1 METFRTKSW
10 QTVAPKRIAE
20 YFKSMDMEPDEIIDM
35 LRRHQVRTVCDA
47 GCGCGIYCA
56 KLLHNGFSV
65 TGFDVSEDAV
75 RIAKG
80 FAPTAELKT
89 ADIRMTGYPSNR
101 FDAVVSRDVLD
112 HMTKDDARLAL
123 LELYRIVRPGGTLIF
138 TLDFSDEEYDREPH
152 DKNGDGDLV
161 YTNGKWD
168 GMVFQLYSYEEIVE
182 ILPEIDRYDIEQG
195 NDHYM
200 VILQKKAME
209 E

>member
-1 METFRTKSW
+1 METFWTKSW

-65 TGFDVSEDAV
+65 TG
-75 RIAKG
+75 
-80 FAPTAELKT
+80 
-89 ADIRMTGYPSNR
+89 YPSNG

-123 LELYRIVRPGGTLIF
+123 LELYRIVRPGGIVIY

-168 GMVFQLYSYEEIVE
+168 GMVFHPYSFEEIVE

-209 E
+209 A